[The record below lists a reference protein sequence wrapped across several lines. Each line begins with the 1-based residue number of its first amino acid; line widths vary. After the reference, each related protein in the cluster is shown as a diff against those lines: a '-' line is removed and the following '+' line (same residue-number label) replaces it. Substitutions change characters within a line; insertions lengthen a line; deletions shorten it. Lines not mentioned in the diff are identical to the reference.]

1 MREIILFFWGKDER
15 ECEKRREIVI
25 KILVSSHAP
34 CPVYVRLGIKE
45 NRNSKK
51 KKKRKI
57 KEKKLVSLDKVKNKI
72 KILNVILSEI
82 SKWIENFFFYF

>member
-1 MREIILFFWGKDER
+1 MDMQVWLCDSEERKELKDER
-15 ECEKRREIVI
+15 EREKRREIVI

-34 CPVYVRLGIKE
+34 CLVYVRLGIKE

-57 KEKKLVSLDKVKNKI
+57 K
-72 KILNVILSEI
+72 
-82 SKWIENFFFYF
+82 

>member
-15 ECEKRREIVI
+15 EHEKRREIVI

-34 CPVYVRLGIKE
+34 CLVYVRLGIKE

-51 KKKRKI
+51 KKKKRKI
-57 KEKKLVSLDKVKNKI
+57 K
-72 KILNVILSEI
+72 
-82 SKWIENFFFYF
+82 